1 MKLLNNRTW
10 LHVLAAAIL
19 MPSMIAN
26 AQSSPGPEI
35 EEQRQL
41 RPSWSGS
48 WFNENQSGHGITVEV
63 LTDGRAVVHWMT
75 YDEDGNQLWL
85 FAVSDEIDEIAL
97 TGLFIPNIRIQATA
111 YYTDGMRF
119 GSFNPDDVNLT
130 EWGQITLT
138 FPYFWCGSYSGL
150 AWAPIVPGFSSG
162 EVEIQRLTEII
173 ECKENGF
180 IYGGVWDVQ
189 LEFDGPKTAVEVEV
203 VENED
208 DADSLLY
215 EFTDPDNCIWTGEI
229 LSGWGLVG
237 TRGEKNCPG
246 STENY
251 DVAGKEFVE
260 HKLCVENECTRLDQM
275 LIFKEEST
283 HLIFTR

>member
-10 LHVLAAAIL
+10 LRVLAAAIL
-19 MPSMIAN
+19 MSSIIAN
-26 AQSSPGPEI
+26 AQSFPGLEI

-63 LTDGRAVVHWMT
+63 LTDGRAVVYWMT
-75 YDEDGNQLWL
+75 YDADGNQLWL
-85 FAVSDEIDEIAL
+85 FAVSDEIYEVAL
-97 TGLFIPNIRIQATA
+97 TGLFIPTIRIEATA

-138 FPYFWCGSYSGL
+138 FPYFWCDSYSGL
-150 AWAPIVPGFSSG
+150 AWEPIVPGFSSG

-173 ECKENGF
+173 ECKDTEF
-180 IYGGVWDVQ
+180 TYGGVWDVQ

-203 VENED
+203 VENEN
-208 DADSLLY
+208 DANSLLY
-215 EFTDPDNCIWTGEI
+215 EFTDPDNCVWTGEI
-229 LSGWGLVG
+229 LSGWGLIG
-237 TRGEKNCPG
+237 TRGEKNCPD
-246 STENY
+246 STENF

-283 HLIFTR
+283 QLIFTR